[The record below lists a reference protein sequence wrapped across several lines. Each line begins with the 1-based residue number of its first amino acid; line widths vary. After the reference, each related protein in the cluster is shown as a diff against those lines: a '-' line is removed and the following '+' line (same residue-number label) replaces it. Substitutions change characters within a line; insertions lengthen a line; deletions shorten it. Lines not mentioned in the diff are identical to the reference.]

1 MTELIVALDDRLD
14 SVRLWNMVENL
25 RFKLNQRWF
34 KVGRSSL
41 LQRTSIDLIELL
53 IKHHKCKIMLDLKMY
68 DPCET
73 IARDA
78 KLAFQDLGVHM
89 LTVYANQD
97 MLRTASA
104 QRVNDEQ
111 AVLAIGPT
119 TDSEWGN
126 MASIHPLAEAQGLV
140 LSVPALC
147 ELNYNPN
154 NPKKLF
160 VTPGV
165 RPASASRN
173 GHLHIGTPTEARL
186 AGATHIVVGRPIYQ
200 AEDPVAVTRAILEE
214 LDGLAS

>member
-1 MTELIVALDDRLD
+1 MTELIVALDDLD
-14 SVRLWNMVENL
+14 YDKTWHLTENL
-25 RFKLNQRWF
+25 YNIGQRWF

-41 LQRTSIDLIELL
+41 LQATGVNLIETLVEYGG
-53 IKHHKCKIMLDLKMY
+53 KVMLDLKIY

-78 KLAFQDLGVHM
+78 KLAFKDLGVHM

-119 TDSEWGN
+119 TDSEWGGF
-126 MASIHPLAEAQGLV
+126 ASRHPLAEAQGLV
-140 LSVPALC
+140 LSVPALR
-147 ELNYNPN
+147 ELNYDPN

-160 VTPGV
+160 VTPGI
-165 RPASASRN
+165 RPTSASRN
-173 GHLHIGTPTEARL
+173 GHLHTGTPTEARL

-200 AEDPVAVTRAILEE
+200 AEDPVAATCAILEE
-214 LDGLAS
+214 LNEDR